1 MRTRVPGTYASM
13 PCRTGA
19 AGDSSSTCGGDG
31 GGGDGSCGTGGGD
44 GSCGTGGGAD
54 AAPEPFFLLLRFFPI
69 FLVFWTANLLHL
81 LQRQLKISHP
91 L

>member
-1 MRTRVPGTYASM
+1 MRTRVPGTYDSM

-19 AGDSSSTCGGDG
+19 AGDSSSTCGG
-31 GGGDGSCGTGGGD
+31 GDGGGD